1 VQFLNVHEPGEP
13 PEQGGSARILVVDDE
28 ARLRRSLALLL
39 EMPGREIDECGTG
52 AEAMSALSRQRYDL
66 LLLDLRLPDMTG
78 LDLMD
83 WLGARL
89 PSMTVIVV
97 SADDVIDSAIGALRR
112 GAYDF
117 VRKPYQPEELLRT
130 VDNALQRKHLERTNA
145 VISAQLEQSERLHRY
160 LVDHSP
166 DIIYTVD
173 EQGRF
178 KYLNPT
184 VAAMLGYERGE
195 LAGHHYSDVVHEED
209 VERARFAFGERRT
222 GDRASRNVELRLK
235 RKSSA
240 AEVPLT
246 VALSA
251 TGVYADEPGSRGRRF
266 LGTYGVARD
275 ISERKRAE
283 ERISFQAYHDQLT
296 HLPNRV
302 LFLDR
307 LGVALVSARRNR
319 RLVALLFIDLDRF
332 KLVNDTLG
340 HAEGDELLKGVAA
353 RLQAC
358 LRRSDTL
365 ARMGGDEF
373 TILLPELTQPEDATV
388 IAEKV
393 IEELRRPLNVAGHEI
408 RATASI
414 GVALY
419 PADGEDPD
427 TLLKHADIAMYH
439 VKAAGKNSY
448 AFFSTEMN
456 AAFHQR
462 LTVENDLRRALEG
475 NELELRYQPQISLSR
490 RQLVGMEAL
499 VRWRHPVQGL
509 LDPARFIGVAEE
521 AGLIGRISDW
531 VLDQACRQLGC
542 WHARGFGEL
551 RIGVN
556 LSPRDFEKGDV
567 VERVFAALER
577 HRVKPQTL
585 EVEITENLMI
595 REVDAAVSSVRRL
608 RDAGVRVSIDDFGTR
623 YASFGYLQKFAV
635 TSLKVDE
642 TFVRDL
648 TLERPHSPI
657 ISAIVGIAR
666 GFDLHLVAEGVEN
679 PLQRDALRMLGCDEM
694 QGYLFGQP
702 MEASAAEEML
712 LRGVGTMLLA

>member
-13 PEQGGSARILVVDDE
+13 SEQSSGARILVVDDE

-39 EMPGREIDECGTG
+39 EKPGREIDECGTG
-52 AEAMSALSRQRYDL
+52 AEAMTALSRQRYDL

-145 VISAQLEQSERLHRY
+145 VISARLEQSERLHRY

-184 VAAMLGYERGE
+184 VAAVLGYERGE
-195 LAGHHYSDVVHEED
+195 LSGHHYSDVVHED
-209 VERARFAFGERRT
+209 DMERARVAFGERRT
-222 GDRASRNVELRLK
+222 GERASRNVELRLK
-235 RKSSA
+235 RKHSA
-240 AEVPLT
+240 VDPPLT

-251 TGVYADEPGSRGRRF
+251 TGVYADEPGARGRRF

-296 HLPNRV
+296 RLPNRI

-340 HAEGDELLKGVAA
+340 HAEGDELLRGVAN

-373 TILLPELTQPEDATV
+373 TILLSELTQPEDAKV

-419 PADGEDPD
+419 PGDGEDPD
-427 TLLKHADIAMYH
+427 TLIKHADIAMYH
-439 VKAAGKNSY
+439 VKSAGKNSY

-456 AAFHQR
+456 AAFHRR
-462 LTVENDLRRALEG
+462 LSVENDLRRALEG

-490 RQLVGMEAL
+490 NRLVGMEAL
-499 VRWRHPVQGL
+499 VRWRHPDQGL

-531 VLDQACRQLGC
+531 VLDQACRQLAC
-542 WHARGFGEL
+542 WHAQGFADL
-551 RIGVN
+551 RMAVN

-567 VERVFAALER
+567 VERVFGALER
-577 HRVKPQTL
+577 HRVLPQAL

-595 REVDAAVSSVRRL
+595 RDGEPAVGVQRL
-608 RDAGVRVSIDDFGTR
+608 REAGVRVSIDDFGTR

-635 TSLKVDE
+635 TSLKVDQS
-642 TFVRDL
+642 FVRDL
-648 TLERPHSPI
+648 TLERPRSPI

-694 QGYLFGQP
+694 QGYLFGLP
-702 MEASAAEEML
+702 LEAWAAEQL
-712 LRGVGTMLLA
+712 LRQGAEGALPV

>member
-1 VQFLNVHEPGEP
+1 VEFLNVHEPGEP
-13 PEQGGSARILVVDDE
+13 PEQGSGARILVVDDE

-39 EMPGREIDECGTG
+39 DKPGREIDECGTG

-89 PSMTVIVV
+89 PSMTVIVI

-117 VRKPYQPEELLRT
+117 VRKPCQPEELLRT

-173 EQGRF
+173 DQGRF
-178 KYLNPT
+178 GYLNPT

-195 LAGHHYSDVVHEED
+195 LVGHHYSDVVHEDD

-222 GDRASRNVELRLK
+222 GERASRNVELRLR
-235 RKSSA
+235 RKNSA
-240 AEVPLT
+240 QDVPLT

-296 HLPNRV
+296 HLPNRI

-427 TLLKHADIAMYH
+427 TLIKHADIAMYH

-456 AAFHQR
+456 AAFHQK
-462 LTVENDLRRALEG
+462 LTVENDLRRALDG

-509 LDPARFIGVAEE
+509 LDPERFIGVAEE

-531 VLDQACRQLGC
+531 VLDQACRQLAC
-542 WHARGFGEL
+542 WHAQGFAEL

-567 VERVFAALER
+567 VERVLAALER
-577 HRVKPQTL
+577 HRVMPQAL

-595 REVDAAVSSVRRL
+595 RDVDPAVSSVRRL

-635 TSLKVDE
+635 TSLKVDQ

-679 PLQRDALRMLGCDEM
+679 PLQRDALRTLGCDEM

-702 MEASAAEEML
+702 LEAWAAEEVLRQGAVPML
-712 LRGVGTMLLA
+712 G